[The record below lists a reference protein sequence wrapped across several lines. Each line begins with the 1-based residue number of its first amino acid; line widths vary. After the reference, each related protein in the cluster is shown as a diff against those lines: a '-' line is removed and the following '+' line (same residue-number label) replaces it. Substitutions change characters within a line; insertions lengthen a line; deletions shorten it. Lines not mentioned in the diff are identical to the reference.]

1 MECISQIK
9 PSKVYLGY
17 HFLKQFFYYNN
28 HDSSE
33 EQRKIEQCTKIIH
46 QFNELVLY
54 LQRNS
59 IPIAVMTPSVGSF
72 KLIPR
77 EISSDELLSLLR
89 RRFRDDKP
97 MNMKYYYTVHD
108 SLMSKLEKVQEG

>member
-1 MECISQIK
+1 
-9 PSKVYLGY
+9 
-17 HFLKQFFYYNN
+17 
-28 HDSSE
+28 
-33 EQRKIEQCTKIIH
+33 
-46 QFNELVLY
+46 
-54 LQRNS
+54 
-59 IPIAVMTPSVGSF
+59 MTPSVGSF